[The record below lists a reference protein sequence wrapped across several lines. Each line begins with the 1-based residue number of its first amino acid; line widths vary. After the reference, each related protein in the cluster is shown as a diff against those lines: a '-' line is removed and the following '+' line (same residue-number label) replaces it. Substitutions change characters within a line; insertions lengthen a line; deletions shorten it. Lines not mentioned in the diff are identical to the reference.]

1 MVLTFL
7 SRETKYEITSC
18 EVLSTVL
25 NEMVQEVSKLY
36 ELMKI
41 IIESIVKYPTKIS
54 KLSNIPPPWNLWNV
68 KIISLWNQL
77 VYIKL
82 LPTSVYS
89 VCVVDVDVNYIWH
102 LSTWLHDLW
111 ELLLGVRSGAEPG
124 FQLRGDQDK
133 KSDFS
138 K

>member
-18 EVLSTVL
+18 EVLSAVL

-54 KLSNIPPPWNLWNV
+54 KLSNIPPP
-68 KIISLWNQL
+68 
-77 VYIKL
+77 
-82 LPTSVYS
+82 
-89 VCVVDVDVNYIWH
+89 
-102 LSTWLHDLW
+102 
-111 ELLLGVRSGAEPG
+111 
-124 FQLRGDQDK
+124 
-133 KSDFS
+133 
-138 K
+138 

>member
-54 KLSNIPPPWNLWNV
+54 KLSNIPPPEICEML
-68 KIISLWNQL
+68 K
-77 VYIKL
+77 
-82 LPTSVYS
+82 
-89 VCVVDVDVNYIWH
+89 
-102 LSTWLHDLW
+102 
-111 ELLLGVRSGAEPG
+111 
-124 FQLRGDQDK
+124 
-133 KSDFS
+133 
-138 K
+138 